1 QRQQRIASRQT
12 VEQRVHLLQSA
23 EQAQSLYAHE
33 FACSKRP
40 WQQSV
45 TYFCQKVSYQYG
57 VAVTR
62 QWKLFLFLTLVA
74 FSLCTLGLKDARFDT
89 DFTQFWMSGES
100 QRAWPQFGILIK
112 CLGFISP
119 FIFSSLHFYLILL
132 CLLKSH
138 LTPSCLSAYFT
149 SSHLAHLILIS
160 SYQNSSFLSSL
171 CSSIIM
177 VQFDMNAN
185 KSQLISSDLISSH
198 LI

>member
-1 QRQQRIASRQT
+1 MQLSQ
-12 VEQRVHLLQSA
+12 
-23 EQAQSLYAHE
+23 QSLYAHE

-74 FSLCTLGLKDARFDT
+74 FGLCTLGLKDARFDT

-138 LTPSCLSAYFT
+138 LTLLSLSLFDLFSSRT
-149 SSHLAHLILIS
+149 SNSNLILS
-160 SYQNSSFLSSL
+160 ELLFSL
-171 CSSIIM
+171 VSLFVHNHGAIGI
-177 VQFDMNAN
+177 NAN
-185 KSQLISSDLISSH
+185 KSHLISSDLISSH